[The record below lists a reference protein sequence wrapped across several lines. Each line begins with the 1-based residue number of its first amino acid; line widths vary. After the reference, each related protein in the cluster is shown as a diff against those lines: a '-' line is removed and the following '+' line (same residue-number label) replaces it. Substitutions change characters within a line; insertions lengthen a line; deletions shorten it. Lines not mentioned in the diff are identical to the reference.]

1 MKNIPFTIT
10 AFLLVLFCWSTPL
23 RAQKAFRVRTVV
35 IDAGHGGKDPGC
47 MGKKSKESQVVL
59 KVALELGKNIR
70 KYVPGVKVLYTRST
84 DKFVELHDR
93 ANFANKNH
101 ADLFIS
107 IHCNSNPSKNIHGS
121 ETYAMGLPSSEGNL
135 DVAKRENSVI
145 LQETDYKE
153 KYGGF
158 DPKSPLGHIFLS
170 NFQSV
175 HLESSLRFAEKIE
188 TQFKD
193 RIGRKSRGVK
203 QAGFLVLW
211 RTAMP
216 SVLVEIGFL
225 SNAEDEKYLTSEK
238 GQTYIA
244 SALYR
249 AFRDYKNE
257 IEAIE

>member
-1 MKNIPFTIT
+1 MK
-10 AFLLVLFCWSTPL
+10 
-23 RAQKAFRVRTVV
+23 TVV

-47 MGKKSKESQVVL
+47 MGKKSKESQIAL
-59 KVALELGKNIR
+59 KVALELGKNI
-70 KYVPGVKVLYTRST
+70 KKFMPDVKVLYTRST

-107 IHCNSNPSKNIHGS
+107 IHCNSNPSKNIHGT
-121 ETYAMGLPSSEGNL
+121 ETYAMGLASSEGNL

-158 DPKSPLGHIFLS
+158 DPKSPLGHIFLA

-175 HLESSLRFAEKIE
+175 HLESSLRFADKIE
-188 TQFKD
+188 SQLKD

-225 SNAEDEKYLTSEK
+225 SNQEEEKYLSSEK
-238 GQTYIA
+238 GQVHIA
-244 SALYR
+244 SGIYR
-249 AFRDYKNE
+249 AFRDYK
-257 IEAIE
+257 EAAEAVE

>member
-1 MKNIPFTIT
+1 VKNIPLTLT
-10 AFLLVLFCWSTPL
+10 AFLLFIFCCLPPL
-23 RAQKAFRVRTVV
+23 CAQKQFRVKTIV

-47 MGKKSKESQVVL
+47 IGKKSKESQVTL
-59 KVALELGKNIR
+59 KVALELGNNIK
-70 KYVPGVKVLYTRST
+70 KYMPDVKVLYTRST

-107 IHCNSNPSKNIHGS
+107 IHCNSNPSKNINGT
-121 ETYAMGLPSSEGNL
+121 ETYAMGLASSEGNL

-170 NFQSV
+170 NYQSV
-175 HLESSLRFAEKIE
+175 HLESSLRFADKIE
-188 TQFKD
+188 NQFKD
-193 RIGRKSRGVK
+193 RVGRKSRGVK
-203 QAGFLVLW
+203 QAGFIVLW

-225 SNAEDEKYLTSEK
+225 SNAEEEKYLNSEK
-238 GQTYIA
+238 GQAHIA
-244 SALYR
+244 SGLYR
-249 AFRDYKNE
+249 AFRDYKE
-257 IEAIE
+257 DVESVE

>member
-1 MKNIPFTIT
+1 M
-10 AFLLVLFCWSTPL
+10 
-23 RAQKAFRVRTVV
+23 V

-47 MGKKSKESQVVL
+47 LGKKSKESQVVL
-59 KVALELGKNIR
+59 KVALELGKNIK

-145 LQETDYKE
+145 LQESDYKE

>member
-1 MKNIPFTIT
+1 MKNIPLNLTV
-10 AFLLVLFCWSTPL
+10 FLLFIFCCSTSL
-23 RAQKAFRVRTVV
+23 SAQKQFRLKTVV

-47 MGKKSKESQVVL
+47 IGKKSKESKVAL
-59 KVALELGKNIR
+59 KVALELGKNIK
-70 KYVPGVKVLYTRST
+70 KYMPDVKVLYTRST

-107 IHCNSNPSKNIHGS
+107 IHCNSNPSKNIHGT
-121 ETYAMGLPSSEGNL
+121 ETYAMGLASSEGNL

-158 DPKSPLGHIFLS
+158 DPKSPLGHIFLA

-175 HLESSLRFAEKIE
+175 HLESSLRFADKIE
-188 TQFKD
+188 SQFKD

-225 SNAEDEKYLTSEK
+225 SNEKEEEYLNSEK
-238 GQTYIA
+238 GQSHIA
-244 SALYR
+244 SGLYR
-249 AFRDYKNE
+249 AFRDYK
-257 IEAIE
+257 EAVEAVE

>member
-1 MKNIPFTIT
+1 
-10 AFLLVLFCWSTPL
+10 
-23 RAQKAFRVRTVV
+23 VV

-59 KVALELGKNIR
+59 KVALELGKNIK

-121 ETYAMGLPSSEGNL
+121 ETYAMGLSSSEGNL

>member
-1 MKNIPFTIT
+1 VKNIPFTIT
-10 AFLLVLFCWSTPL
+10 VFLLVLFFCSAPL

-47 MGKKSKESQVVL
+47 LGKKSKESQVVL
-59 KVALELGKNIR
+59 KVALELGKNIK

-107 IHCNSNPSKNIHGS
+107 IHCNSNPSKNIYGS

-225 SNAEDEKYLTSEK
+225 SNVEDEKYLTSEK
-238 GQTYIA
+238 GQSYIA